1 MLPLSTW
8 LESSLYGENGYYN
21 NPARVGK
28 EGDFYTSVSVSR
40 FFGAGIA
47 NYILKLLESR
57 SLRLPL
63 HIVEIGAHKGF
74 LLKDIADFLRALGK
88 DFLFSQLHFCTI
100 EPLAQLQ
107 EAQKT
112 TLKGLKNFCVYDSLQ
127 SLESTLKPNAQ
138 SLFFVSNELF
148 DSFCVDIFLQDS
160 MFFVDGNYGRWVEN
174 KKQNLSPAQKDLL
187 MELEKLNLSGAYP
200 PSLKPFLTQIA
211 QCARKSQS
219 AYFLTFD
226 YDKLSAQN
234 PSSFIRSYK
243 NHQVFSFEEI
253 QDLGFNM
260 FYKTADM
267 TADVDFEFVA
277 HLFESLQFFQVFNKT
292 QNKVLLEECA
302 LFEVVESFEKSCD
315 FSLYQ
320 KEAAKLRA
328 LLNPQILGE
337 RFRGVCFCYNAPL

>member
-1 MLPLSTW
+1 MLSLSAW
-8 LESSLYGENGYYN
+8 LESSLYAESGYYN

-47 NYILKLLESR
+47 NYILKLLESNA
-57 SLRLPL
+57 LRPPL
-63 HIVEIGAHKGF
+63 YIIEIGAHKGF
-74 LLKDIADFLRALGK
+74 LLKDIADFLRTLGR
-88 DFLFSQLHFCTI
+88 DSLFSQLHFCTI
-100 EPLAQLQ
+100 EPLMQLQ
-107 EAQKT
+107 EAQKA
-112 TLKGLKNFCVYDSLQ
+112 TLENLKNFCVHNSLQ
-127 SLESTLKPNAQ
+127 SLESTLKPNGQ
-138 SLFFVSNELF
+138 SLFFVSNELL
-148 DSFCVDIFLQDS
+148 DSLCVDIFMHNS
-160 MFFVDGNYGRWVEN
+160 MFFVNGDCGLWVES
-174 KKQNLSPAQKDLL
+174 KRQNLTLAQKDLL
-187 MELEKLNLSGAYP
+187 FTLEKLNLNGAYP

-226 YDKLSAQN
+226 YDKLGARN
-234 PSSFIRSYK
+234 PNSFIRAYK

-253 QDLGFNM
+253 QNLGFNV
-260 FYKTADM
+260 FYQTADM

-277 HLFESLQFFQVFNKT
+277 YLFKNLQFLQVFNKA

-328 LLNPQILGE
+328 LLDPQILGE

>member
-1 MLPLSTW
+1 MLPLSAW

-47 NYILKLLESR
+47 NYILKLLESS

-63 HIVEIGAHKGF
+63 YIVEIGAHKGF
-74 LLKDIADFLRALGK
+74 LLKDIADFLCALGK
-88 DFLFSQLHFCTI
+88 DSLFSQLHFYTI

-107 EAQKT
+107 IAQKA
-112 TLKGLKNFCVYDSLQ
+112 TLRDLTNFCVYDSLQ
-127 SLESTLKPNAQ
+127 SLESTLTPNAQ
-138 SLFFVSNELF
+138 SLFFVSNELL

-160 MFFVDGNYGRWVEN
+160 MFFVDGNCGRWVES
-174 KKQNLSPAQKDLL
+174 KKCDLSWAQKDLRAS
-187 MELEKLNLSGAYP
+187 LEKLKLNGAYP
-200 PSLKPFLTQIA
+200 PNLKPFLTQIA
-211 QCARKSQS
+211 KCAKKSQS

-226 YDKLSAQN
+226 YDKLGAQN
-234 PSSFIRSYK
+234 PSSFIRAYK

-253 QDLGFNM
+253 QNLGFNA
-260 FYKTADM
+260 FYQVADM

-277 HLFESLQFFQVFNKT
+277 HLFENLEFFQVFNKA

-328 LLNPQILGE
+328 LLDPQILGE